1 MDYDRYNQVLEWVI
15 GKADLGYISYIYA
28 KYLWDKE
35 VALMSLSFFLL
46 LLTFFLTYFLSFKKL
61 DTKGRFDLD
70 VISLPLIWCLFA
82 AFLAVGAFKVNFA
95 EIKLL
100 DVYKS
105 DFYRSLTEKQKS
117 YFNDRVDEYHLNIFA
132 NNSHLNLNS
141 DNWAN
146 IRVGDYLRITKDII
160 IFEETEMSLKNK
172 DEYEAF
178 KRDNYERISLLYKL
192 KQKEDSKN
200 K

>member
-1 MDYDRYNQVLEWVI
+1 MDDTRYNQILEWVAE
-15 GKADLGYISYIYA
+15 KADLGYISYIYA

-46 LLTFFLTYFLSFKKL
+46 LLTFFPIFFLSLKKL
-61 DTKGRFDLD
+61 DTKGRFDMD
-70 VISLPLIWCLFA
+70 VISLPLIWSLFA
-82 AFLAVGAFKVNFA
+82 AFLAVGAFKVNFT

-105 DFYRSLTEKQKS
+105 DFYRSLAEKQKS
-117 YFNDRVDEYHLNIFA
+117 YFNDRIDEYYLNIFT
-132 NNSHLNLNS
+132 NNSHLNSNF

-146 IRVGDYLRITKDII
+146 IRVDDYLKIAKDIVN
-160 IFEETEMSLKNK
+160 FEETEMSLKNRE
-172 DEYEAF
+172 EYEAF
-178 KRDNYERISLLYKL
+178 KRDNYERISLLYEL
-192 KQKEDSKN
+192 KQKDDNKN